1 MSQQENVRAKDPKSI
16 EIPCTQEAFR
26 NLRNAK
32 RFAIDIGISLTK
44 IAYYSTI
51 SHRRVLYDSERED
64 GKSRTS
70 DKNSFMYEVS
80 EGARLHFIK
89 FETKYIEH
97 CLDFVR
103 ANLIQSKDKMVGK
116 TIKATGIGTFKYA
129 DLLQDKLGLSVDKED
144 EIDCL
149 IKGCNFLLKN
159 ISNEAFTYH
168 RHGDPE
174 YVFQS
179 ADPNIFPYM
188 LVNIGSGVS
197 IMKVESENCH
207 ERIGGTATGGGTFW
221 GLGSLLTSAK
231 GFDELLDLAEKG
243 DHRNVDVLVGDL
255 SGSDYE
261 KFGLSGDLIASAFGK
276 AMNCNNAS
284 NEKCKSQ
291 FAEAD
296 IAKSLLFTISNDIGQ
311 IACLYAMM
319 HNLKKV
325 YFGGH
330 FLRNHPLSMHTVSFA
345 INYWSRG
352 QVQSLFLRHE
362 GYLGAIGA
370 FLKGAEECDTDKYSW
385 QENYDGSSGLQG
397 TVVTPLLSGLPV
409 SQLEIDRWESAVGF
423 CPLLAD
429 PADYTPDTVN
439 LTQDNDARHYWL
451 DSFET
456 SVDKYV
462 QRAVLSQPDSETAE
476 ERGQKFKD
484 KFVARIRYLRTHP
497 FAYGSLTV
505 RSLLDTIEH
514 CLRELDFP
522 DPYLLQKQMEN
533 ETALNELSTRFS
545 DLDKL
550 SGSELHEVLV
560 TSILA
565 GNMFDWGA
573 AESVK
578 LIDKGSFGLKEAL
591 GAIQPRPWLIDD
603 LDLWIQHMNTRPAHN
618 CAAIFVDNCGVDLIL
633 GIIPFAR
640 EMLKRGTRV
649 LLCSNSEPALNDV
662 THTELLGV
670 LSRASSL
677 CPVIAEALTTQRL
690 IAVPTAQSGPC
701 LDLSRV
707 SIQLIQA
714 IIHHNVDLIVIEGM
728 GRALHTN
735 LLAKFK
741 CDCLK
746 LAVIKNRWLAQRLGG
761 DIFSVLCKFE
771 PKPFNKCSLE
781 DQSRYKIDSM
791 PQQEA
796 MEAR

>member
-1 MSQQENVRAKDPKSI
+1 MAQNKSIDPKDARSI
-16 EIPCTQEAFR
+16 DIPCTQEAFR
-26 NLRNAK
+26 NLKNAK

-44 IAYYSTI
+44 IAYYSTV
-51 SHRRVLYDSERED
+51 SHRRVHYDSERED
-64 GKSRTS
+64 GKPKVPDR
-70 DKNSFMYEVS
+70 NAFVYEIS

-103 ANLIQSKDKMVGK
+103 GNLIQSKEKMAGK
-116 TIKATGIGTFKYA
+116 TIKATGIGTFKHA
-129 DLLQDKLGLSVDKED
+129 DLLQNKLGLSVDKED
-144 EIDCL
+144 EIGCL

-159 ISNEAFTYH
+159 IPNEAFAYH

-197 IMKVESENCH
+197 IMKVESESCY

-231 GFDELLDLAEKG
+231 GFDELLNLAEKG
-243 DHRNVDVLVGDL
+243 DHRNVDVLVGEL
-255 SGSDYE
+255 AGGDYT
-261 KFGLSGDLIASAFGK
+261 KFGLSEDLIATAFGK
-276 AMNCNNAS
+276 AMNCNSDS
-284 NEKCKSQ
+284 NEKTKSQ

-429 PADYTPDTVN
+429 PASYIADTVN
-439 LTQDNDARHYWL
+439 LTQDNEARHYWL

-456 SVDKYV
+456 SIDKYV
-462 QRAVLSQPDSETAE
+462 QKAVKSQPDSPNAA
-476 ERGQKFKD
+476 ERGQRFRD
-484 KFVARIRYLRTHP
+484 KFVARVQYLRTHP
-497 FAYGSLTV
+497 FAYGSLSV
-505 RSLLDTIEH
+505 RSLLDTMEH

-522 DPYLLQKQMEN
+522 DPYLLQKKEEN
-533 ETALNELSTRFS
+533 EAALEELSSRFAE
-545 DLDKL
+545 LDCM
-550 SGSELHEVLV
+550 SGAVLHEELV
-560 TSILA
+560 TSVLA

-573 AESVK
+573 AEAVK
-578 LIDKGSFGLKEAL
+578 LMEKGSFGFREAL
-591 GAIQPRPWLIDD
+591 GKIESRPWLVDD
-603 LDLWIQHMNTRPAHN
+603 LDLWLQQLEIREPHK
-618 CAAIFVDNCGVDLIL
+618 CAAIFVDNCGVDLVL
-633 GIIPFAR
+633 GIIPFTR
-640 EMLKRGTRV
+640 ELLKRGTCV

-670 LSRASSL
+670 LDRARTI
-677 CPVIAEALTTQRL
+677 CPIIEKALKEKLL
-690 IAVPTAQSGPC
+690 IPVPTAQSGPC
-701 LDLSRV
+701 LDFSRV
-707 SIQLIQA
+707 SLQLIQA
-714 IIHHNVDLIVIEGM
+714 MIHHQVDLIVIEGM

-735 LLAKFK
+735 LQAKFK

-746 LAVIKNRWLAQRLGG
+746 LAVIKNRWLGQRLGG

-771 PKPFNKCSLE
+771 PAPTQDIL
-781 DQSRYKIDSM
+781 
-791 PQQEA
+791 
-796 MEAR
+796 